1 MPEEVG
7 AGGNNCF
14 EAESEIRR
22 IFLKDHFR
30 GSRTTKTGE
39 KLVAIVINI
48 QFICGEGSKSFQK
61 LSTSLI

>member
-48 QFICGEGSKSFQK
+48 VRSD
-61 LSTSLI
+61 LHMTLNRD

>member
-1 MPEEVG
+1 MPEEAG

-48 QFICGEGSKSFQK
+48 VRSD
-61 LSTSLI
+61 LHMTLNRD